1 MQVIST
7 KSELTKVSGG
17 SDRFWNAASKGVN
30 FATSWP
36 VVGATGIFAGAVYL
50 GSRINSWY
58 QGRR

>member
-17 SDRFWNAASKGVN
+17 SDRFWNAASKGVS
-30 FATSWP
+30 FAASFA
-36 VVGATGIFAGAVYL
+36 VVGAAGVFGGAVYL